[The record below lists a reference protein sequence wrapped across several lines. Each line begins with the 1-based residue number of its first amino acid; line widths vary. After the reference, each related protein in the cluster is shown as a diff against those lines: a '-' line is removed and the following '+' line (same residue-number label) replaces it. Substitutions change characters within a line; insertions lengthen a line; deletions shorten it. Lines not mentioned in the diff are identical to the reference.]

1 MNRILIIA
9 VTILIGVVTLLTY
22 QLERERNEVGRLS
35 ANQTALIED
44 VTYFR
49 TQDSLSVASVH
60 KLTLTLKEFKRLNKS
75 RADSIKSLG
84 YKLSRINSIQAVKTE
99 TILAIKAPLKDSTLI
114 NNLDT
119 LTAPCFHY
127 TSRFIEISGCIIQN
141 EFKGEI
147 KSRVELDIIAHK
159 IPKRFW
165 FIKWGT
171 KAVKVDVVSRDRS
184 CRVVYNGVVEVR

>member
-1 MNRILIIA
+1 MCRCIYIIA
-9 VTILIGVVTLLTY
+9 KSLTQPTTLLTY
-22 QLERERNEVGRLS
+22 QLEKECKEVGRLS

-44 VTYFR
+44 ITYYR
-49 TQDSLSVASVH
+49 TQNSLSVASAH
-60 KLTLTLKEFKRLNKS
+60 
-75 RADSIKSLG
+75 
-84 YKLSRINSIQAVKTE
+84 KLSRINSIQAVKTE

-147 KSRVELDIIAHK
+147 KSRVELDIIAHR

-165 FIKWGT
+165 FIKWG
-171 KAVKVDVVSRDRS
+171 KKEVKVDVVSR
-184 CRVVYNGVVEVR
+184 G

>member
-1 MNRILIIA
+1 MRRCIYIIA
-9 VTILIGVVTLLTY
+9 KSLTQPTTLLTY
-22 QLERERNEVGRLS
+22 QLERACKKVGRLS
-35 ANQTALIED
+35 ANQTVLIEN
-44 VTYFR
+44 VTYYR
-49 TQDSLSVASVH
+49 TQNSIFVASAH
-60 KLTLTLKEFKRLNKS
+60 
-75 RADSIKSLG
+75 
-84 YKLSRINSIQAVKTE
+84 KLSRINSIQAVKTE
-99 TILAIKAPLKDSTLI
+99 TNLFIKAFLKDSTLV
-114 NNLDT
+114 NNLD
-119 LTAPCFHY
+119 PYFHY

-147 KSRVELDIIAHK
+147 KSRVELDIIAHR